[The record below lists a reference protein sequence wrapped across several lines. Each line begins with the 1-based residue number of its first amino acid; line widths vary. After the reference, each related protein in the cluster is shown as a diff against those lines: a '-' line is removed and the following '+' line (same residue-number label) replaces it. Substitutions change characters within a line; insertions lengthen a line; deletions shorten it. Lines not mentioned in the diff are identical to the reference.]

1 MKLIKFI
8 PILFFVCFLIF
19 IYFLLPVYINFKEVK
34 ESIPDREDA
43 FREKQE
49 YLSEIQNIY
58 QRLNEG
64 KESLEKIEGALPNKP
79 SLSSL
84 LNFFQEKSSES
95 GLILKKFNQSQVS
108 PESKER
114 DKGVVNQKIKETKI
128 TITLQGGF
136 SSLENFIQIIE
147 KSSRIIKVEDIN
159 LSYTEEGFLE
169 LNLALVVFS
178 Y

>member
-1 MKLIKFI
+1 
-8 PILFFVCFLIF
+8 
-19 IYFLLPVYINFKEVK
+19 
-34 ESIPDREDA
+34 
-43 FREKQE
+43 
-49 YLSEIQNIY
+49 
-58 QRLNEG
+58 
-64 KESLEKIEGALPNKP
+64 
-79 SLSSL
+79 
-84 LNFFQEKSSES
+84 
-95 GLILKKFNQSQVS
+95 
-108 PESKER
+108 
-114 DKGVVNQKIKETKI
+114 VNQKIKETKI